1 MSIFRTHKTVK
12 RVRSLGALW
21 THRRD
26 LGAML
31 SDMFRGQ
38 YSATLFTKL
47 AMIFTVIYVLFPF
60 DLLPD
65 VIPVLGWADDATIL
79 YFFLRRIL
87 GELERYKSWKAPL
100 KLIKR

>member
-1 MSIFRTHKTVK
+1 MSVFRAHKTVK

-21 THRRD
+21 THRRE

-31 SDMFRGQ
+31 SDMARGQ

-47 AMIFTVIYVLFPF
+47 AMLGTLLYVFFPI
-60 DLLPD
+60 D
-65 VIPVLGWADDATIL
+65 VIPDFLVIIGWTDDAAVVYL
-79 YFFLRRIL
+79 LLRRIL
-87 GELERYKSWKAPL
+87 TELERYKAWKSPL

>member
-1 MSIFRTHKTVK
+1 MSVFRAYKTVK

-38 YSATLFTKL
+38 YSATLLTKL
-47 AMIFTVIYVLFPF
+47 AMILTVIYVFFPF
-60 DLLPD
+60 DIIPD
-65 VIPVLGWADDATIL
+65 FIPVLGWADDAAII
-79 YFFLRRIL
+79 YFFLRRIM
-87 GELERYKSWKAPL
+87 GELERYKAWKSPL